1 MSTTTPAAAAAAKDY
16 GQQLSIDDLLADDV
30 DAFLDIIAAVRPGAE
45 FTVNDVRARLDEVGV
60 PDKARG
66 GLFAKA
72 AKAGLIRPAVIDVD
86 GHRYPKTVPSTGG
99 SAHAARVRVYVRIG
113 APP

>member
-1 MSTTTPAAAAAAKDY
+1 MTTTTPSRALAAKDQ

-30 DAFLDIIAAVRPGAE
+30 DAFLAVIEAVRPGAE
-45 FTVNDVRARLDEVGV
+45 FTVNDVRAALDEAAV

-72 AKAGLIRPAVIDVD
+72 AKAGLIRPAVVHVD
-86 GHRYPKTVPSTGG
+86 GQAYPKTVPSSGR
-99 SAHAARVRVYVRIG
+99 SANAARVRVYVRTG
-113 APP
+113 SSP